1 MTRATVAG
9 FGAFAALVVAVLALR
24 MAEVTALSPVRP
36 PGAWRPV
43 YIAAVVVAF
52 VLYALGV
59 ALLSRRAASL
69 RVVLAVAVAIQ
80 LAPLAAPLL
89 LSTDAYSY
97 WDYGRVAAVHGGNP
111 YADRPSRWPDDPAFR
126 LMGADWRERT
136 SVYGPAFTFA
146 SEGDAHVAAGSARTA
161 TLLFRLLA
169 AAAMLGLVAAT
180 VAAARERA
188 FAAAFVGW
196 NPLLALHFAGGG
208 HNDVLMMAFATAA
221 LALGARLEGAAWA
234 AALSIKLVAVVFLP
248 LRALEAHRRGRGIG
262 GTMLG
267 FALAAGVVGALASI
281 RYGTAWLGVLS
292 PLTNQLR
299 RTSSLGL
306 PYWLGKWGIPERPAR
321 DGLVLLFAL
330 LYLWLLREA
339 WRGRARLA
347 LCAVGLL
354 LATPW
359 LQPWYAV
366 WAIPFAAVE
375 EDRLARVAALAV
387 SAYFLQDALP
397 L

>member
-161 TLLFRLLA
+161 MLLFRLLA
-169 AAAMLGLVAAT
+169 AAAMLGLVAASHSVDVWSSAMHDEET
-180 VAAARERA
+180 
-188 FAAAFVGW
+188 
-196 NPLLALHFAGGG
+196 PLP
-208 HNDVLMMAFATAA
+208 
-221 LALGARLEGAAWA
+221 R
-234 AALSIKLVAVVFLP
+234 
-248 LRALEAHRRGRGIG
+248 
-262 GTMLG
+262 
-267 FALAAGVVGALASI
+267 
-281 RYGTAWLGVLS
+281 
-292 PLTNQLR
+292 
-299 RTSSLGL
+299 
-306 PYWLGKWGIPERPAR
+306 
-321 DGLVLLFAL
+321 
-330 LYLWLLREA
+330 LLRTTPSPKFTHNNSIH
-339 WRGRARLA
+339 LTF
-347 LCAVGLL
+347 LL
-354 LATPW
+354 KN
-359 LQPWYAV
+359 
-366 WAIPFAAVE
+366 I
-375 EDRLARVAALAV
+375 
-387 SAYFLQDALP
+387 
-397 L
+397 